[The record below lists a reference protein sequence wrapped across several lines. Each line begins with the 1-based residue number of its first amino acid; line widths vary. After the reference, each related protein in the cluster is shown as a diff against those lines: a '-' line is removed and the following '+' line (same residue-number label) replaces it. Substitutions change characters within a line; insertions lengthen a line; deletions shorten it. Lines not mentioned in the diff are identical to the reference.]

1 MIEQHQAVNLEQQGM
16 LAKLLAKENVRVQHG
31 NYTTAYF
38 DVKHRV
44 LSLPLWQNKGKNVYD
59 LLCGHEVGH
68 ALYTPTNGHAR
79 FHDALPGVPFSICN
93 IIEDIRIERMVQD
106 TYPGL
111 SSTFRA
117 AYAQFVADDFFGI
130 KGKDLAS
137 LNVADRLN
145 IHAKTRGA
153 VQVPLTPSELAIY
166 DKAMAAQTFGD
177 VLRVCKELAEL
188 VGKQSQQLKQ
198 PAPSSKPDADASQ
211 QPTADQ
217 SSESDSSNDK
227 AAESD
232 SDNESTESDSGD
244 EAETIRTTST
254 PQAESDQSEE
264 VDGNNS
270 TAGQSDVQQ
279 TYGDLISELTSQTE
293 QALQQAV
300 KDMTIDDGN
309 RHFSMPSAK
318 TIESTI
324 IPFSEVMAERA
335 KRPNYASYMA
345 DAGVQA
351 EVTKLRAKAKKYVA
365 TLANEFN
372 MRKAAYQYSRAT
384 VSSTG
389 IINVNRL
396 HSYKYAD
403 DIFKSATRLADAKNH
418 GMMFFV
424 DYSASMQFVL
434 GTVLEHTV
442 NLVMFCRSLNIPFQ
456 VFGFT
461 NPNEGSKPSIRAAQA
476 HGEIVIDNLQMVEIF
491 SSKMSK
497 AEFDLAVSETLAH
510 VAWREGTRIDSIPYN
525 PNDYHCPVTSKHEL
539 LNGTPLLEAI
549 VAAHVLIRQFR
560 QANPVQK
567 VNVLFLTDGDGNGL
581 NYAYDSVIAG
591 KLGQKPSM
599 YSKSTGIINGRRI
612 DLTYGFS
619 GNYEKLIKSL
629 RETCDCTVTC
639 FFVPELEGKAM
650 KKAYEAVSTLKRN
663 ASSETNELPE
673 NLKKAYRK
681 DHLLEIRG
689 GFGFDAYYV
698 LGTPSDLA
706 IVDDESFDPE
716 FDSDAKVTTSKMA
729 RAFTEFNSVKRNSR
743 VLLNKF
749 ATQIA

>member
-16 LAKLLAKENVRVQHG
+16 LAKLLAKENVRIQHG

-44 LSLPLWQNKGKNVYD
+44 LGLPLWQNKGKNVYD

-68 ALYTPTNGHAR
+68 ALYTPANGHTR

-93 IIEDIRIERMVQD
+93 IVEDIRIERMIQD

-153 VQVPLTPSELAIY
+153 VQVPLTASELVIY
-166 DKAMAAQTFGD
+166 DKAMAAQTFDD
-177 VLRVCKELAEL
+177 VLSVCKELAEL
-188 VGKQSQQLKQ
+188 VGKQSQQSKQ
-198 PAPSSKPDADASQ
+198 PTPSSKPDADAPQ
-211 QPTADQ
+211 HPTADQ
-217 SSESDSSNDK
+217 PSEADSGDEADSSDDK
-227 AAESD
+227 ADEA
-232 SDNESTESDSGD
+232 DSGD
-244 EAETIRTTST
+244 EAEAKRTTSSAQT
-254 PQAESDQSEE
+254 ESDQSEE

-270 TAGQSDVQQ
+270 TSSQSDDQQ
-279 TYGDLISELTSQTE
+279 DYSDLISELTSQTE

-300 KDMTIDDGN
+300 KDMAVNDGN
-309 RHFSMPSAK
+309 RHFSMPSTK
-318 TIESTI
+318 TIESLI

-335 KRPNYASYMA
+335 KCPGYACYMA
-345 DAGVQA
+345 DAGVQT

-365 TLANEFN
+365 TLATEFN

-418 GMMFFV
+418 GMVFFV
-424 DYSASMQFVL
+424 DYSSSMNTVL

-442 NLVMFCRSLNIPFQ
+442 NLVMFCRSLNIPFR
-456 VFGFT
+456 VLGFT
-461 NPNEGSKPSIRAAQA
+461 NPTVPKPAILAAQA
-476 HGEIVIDNLQMVEIF
+476 HDEIRIEDLQMIEIF

-497 AEFDLAVSETLAH
+497 AEFELAVSETLTH
-510 VAWREGTRIDSIPYN
+510 VAWRKGYRVDAIVYN
-525 PNDYHCPVTSKHEL
+525 PLSNYNCPVTSKLEE

-549 VAAHVLIRQFR
+549 VAAHVLVRQFR
-560 QANPVQK
+560 QVNPVQK
-567 VNVLFLTDGDGNGL
+567 VSVLFLTDGDGSGL
-581 NYAYDSVIAG
+581 NYVYNSDVAE
-591 KLGQKPSM
+591 KLGQKPSIN
-599 YSKSTGIINGRRI
+599 SKYTGIINGRRI

-619 GNYEKLIKSL
+619 GNYDKLIESL
-629 RETCDCTVTC
+629 RETCNCTVTC
-639 FFVPELEGKAM
+639 FFVPGSEKLAM
-650 KKAYEAVSTLKRN
+650 KKVNGALSGLKRN
-663 ASSETNELPE
+663 SSSETQELLE

-681 DHLLEIRG
+681 QHFVEIRG

-698 LGTPSDLA
+698 LGTPSDLV
-706 IVDDESFDPE
+706 ITDDESFDPE
-716 FDSDAKVTTSKMA
+716 SDSDAKMTTSKMS
-729 RAFTEFNSVKRNSR
+729 RAFTKFNSDKRNSR
-743 VLLNKF
+743 ILLNKF
-749 ATQIA
+749 AAQIA